1 MLNKLKQLIVDY
13 NDKKAQKIFNIVLS
27 QDSLTPKYQIGM
39 CVALNKA
46 YGMGLI
52 SNAQRVFAH
61 KQIEKFLKPGDYL
74 YLSEML
80 IGGIVYGYKHSI
92 TALTKNA
99 RTEIYSNWKDRH
111 EIVDE
116 FRKKLKATIN
126 E

>member
-39 CVALNKA
+39 CAALNKA
-46 YGMGLI
+46 YKFGII
-52 SNAQRVFAH
+52 SKAQRAFAH
-61 KQIEKFLKPGDYL
+61 KQIEKFLKPGKYL
-74 YLSEML
+74 FLSEML
-80 IGGIVYGYKHSI
+80 IRGIVYGYKQSR
-92 TALTKNA
+92 AVSTKNA